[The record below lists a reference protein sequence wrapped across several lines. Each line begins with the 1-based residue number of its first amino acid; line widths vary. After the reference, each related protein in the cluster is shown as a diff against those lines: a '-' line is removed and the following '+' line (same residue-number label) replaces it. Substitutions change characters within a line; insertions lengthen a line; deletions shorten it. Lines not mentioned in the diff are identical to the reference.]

1 VTRTVNGTGQV
12 VLHIRL
18 VGLFQVLPVHEPG
31 APINRRVTP
40 LALGL
45 SVGQYVARRVML
57 GRPRDGYITT
67 KETRGKDDQAGGFLM
82 STRA

>member
-1 VTRTVNGTGQV
+1 MLPVPLTGQV

-45 SVGQYVARRVML
+45 RVGQYVARRVML

>member
-1 VTRTVNGTGQV
+1 MTRTVNGTGQV
-12 VLHIRL
+12 VLHIQL
-18 VGLFQVLPVHEPG
+18 VGLFQVLPDHEPG

-57 GRPRDGYITT
+57 GRRRDGYIT

>member
-1 VTRTVNGTGQV
+1 M
-12 VLHIRL
+12 
-18 VGLFQVLPVHEPG
+18 GLFQVLPVHEPG

-57 GRPRDGYITT
+57 GRRRDGYITT